1 MKPFN
6 HSATSHV
13 DFDVIF
19 SRFHREFKGWLYGF
33 YKGFF
38 GGYVVMG
45 GGFRINGRKAPK
57 KRERGT

>member
-1 MKPFN
+1 MD
-6 HSATSHV
+6 SIR
-13 DFDVIF
+13 D
-19 SRFHREFKGWLYGF
+19 
-33 YKGFF
+33 FF